1 MAHLEQRGSHVLAT
15 KTLGEGITMRVCLLC
30 GFLRRPQVDMR
41 GHSAGHL
48 LTGLL
53 GGHKRIFKCPSLTS
67 TLGQW
72 KCVWACIC

>member
-1 MAHLEQRGSHVLAT
+1 MAHLEQMGSHVLAT

-48 LTGLL
+48 LLTGPLE
-53 GGHKRIFKCPSLTS
+53 GHKRIFKCPSLTS
-67 TLGQW
+67 TLG
-72 KCVWACIC
+72 